1 MSKVRKNRPVN
12 LDIAAMRLPITAITS
27 IIHRATGVLLFV
39 LIPFALYGLDRSL
52 ASQAGFDAIK
62 SFMTNPIMKIVIWFS
77 FSGLFYHIIAGV
89 RHLLMDI
96 GVAEEKSSGK
106 IGAWLVIVLA
116 VAASALLA
124 VREWVI

>member
-12 LDIAAMRLPITAITS
+12 LDIAAMRLPITAIIS

-52 ASQAGFDAIK
+52 SSQAGFDAIK
-62 SFMTNPIMKIVIWFS
+62 SFMTNPIMKVVIWFS

-89 RHLLMDI
+89 RHLLMDMGI
-96 GVAEEKSSGK
+96 AEEKSSGK
-106 IGAWLVIVLA
+106 IAAWLVIILA

-124 VREWVI
+124 VREWLV

>member
-12 LDIAAMRLPITAITS
+12 LDIAAMRFPITAITS
-27 IIHRATGVLLFV
+27 IIHRLTGVLLFV

-52 ASQAGFDAIK
+52 SSQDGFNAIK
-62 SFMTNPIMKIVIWFS
+62 SFMTNPIMKIVMWFC
-77 FSGLFYHIIAGV
+77 FSGLFYHVIAGV
-89 RHLLMDI
+89 RHMLMDI

-116 VAASALLA
+116 VVASALLA
-124 VREWVI
+124 IREWLV